1 MPDEKRE
8 TTSMIDMCVRKHD
21 SIDRIDHD
29 GEVQVLR
36 LAFGTFS
43 LKQTAVEKYG
53 LTRNPQDVTRAGDLT
68 RRADEFDFH
77 DSQERRDPGCSR

>member
-8 TTSMIDMCVRKHD
+8 TTSMIDMRMREH
-21 SIDRIDHD
+21 DRIDLLD
-29 GEVQVLR
+29 GDWKPQILR
-36 LAFGTFS
+36 LTFTAFS

-77 DSQERRDPGCSR
+77 DSLERRDPGCSR